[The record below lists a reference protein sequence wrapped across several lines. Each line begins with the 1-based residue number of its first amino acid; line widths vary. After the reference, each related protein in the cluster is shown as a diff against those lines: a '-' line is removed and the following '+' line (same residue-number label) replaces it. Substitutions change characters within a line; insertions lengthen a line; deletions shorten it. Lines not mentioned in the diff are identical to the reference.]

1 MLSWVQRVLP
11 QPPGTPQKTKQ
22 EEEGTEPEPE
32 LEPKPE
38 TAPEETEIEEVS
50 LPPEEPCVGKEVAA
64 ATLGPQGTQETA
76 LTPPT
81 SLQAQVSVAPEAHSG
96 PRGWMLTWL
105 RKGVEKVVP
114 QPAHSSRPS
123 QNIAAGLESPDQQ
136 AEAQVLGQCGTGGS
150 DEPSGPSRAED
161 PGPGPWL
168 LRWFEQNL
176 EKMLP
181 QPPKISEGWSD
192 EPTDAALGPEP
203 PGPALEIKPMPQ
215 AQESPSLPAPGPPE
229 PEEEPTPEPQ
239 PSIQASSLPPPQDSA
254 RLMAWILHRL
264 EMALPQPVI
273 RGKGGEQESDASVT
287 CDVQTISILPGE
299 QEESDLILEEVDPH
313 WEEDE
318 HQAGSTSIS
327 PRISEAAPA
336 DEEKDEVVE
345 QTPRELPRIQE
356 EKEDEEEEKEDRE
369 EEEEE
374 GREKEEEEEEGREKE
389 EEEGR
394 EKEEEEGRE
403 KEEEEGREKE
413 EEEGREKEEEE
424 GGEKEEEEG
433 RGKEEVEG
441 GEKEEEEGRG
451 KEEVE
456 GGEEEEDEEEVHD
469 HSVLLDSYLVA
480 QSEEDQSEESETQDQ
495 SEVGGAQ
502 DQSEVGGAQ
511 DQSEVGGA
519 QDQSEVGGAQ
529 DQSEVGGA
537 QEQDGVGGAQ
547 DHSTSHQELQ
557 EEALADSSGGNFQM
571 SPFEALQECEALKR

>member
-64 ATLGPQGTQETA
+64 TTLGPQGTQETA

-136 AEAQVLGQCGTGGS
+136 AGAQVLGQCGTGGS

-273 RGKGGEQESDASVT
+273 RGKGGEQESDAPVT

-313 WEEDE
+313 WEENE
-318 HQAGSTSIS
+318 HQVGSTSIS

-356 EKEDEEEEKEDRE
+356 EKEDEEEEKED
-369 EEEEE
+369 
-374 GREKEEEEEEGREKE
+374 GEEEEEEGREKE

-403 KEEEEGREKE
+403 KEEEEGEEKE

-424 GGEKEEEEG
+424 GGGKEEEEG
-433 RGKEEVEG
+433 RGKEEEEGRGKEEEEG
-441 GEKEEEEGRG
+441 GGKEEEEGRG

-495 SEVGGAQ
+495 SGVGRAQ
-502 DQSEVGGAQ
+502 DQSEVGR
-511 DQSEVGGA
+511 
-519 QDQSEVGGAQ
+519 
-529 DQSEVGGA
+529 A

-557 EEALADSSGGNFQM
+557 EEALADRSGGNFQM